1 MPTFVGMTDFVEI
14 LNTTK
19 TKIMNT
25 LDYIIVAVY
34 LIGFLFL
41 GNLFKNNNTSK
52 EYFLGGRSLSWFP
65 LSLSTMATQL
75 SAISFISAPAF
86 VGLKLNGGMQWL
98 TFELAVPLAM
108 IFILLFL
115 FPPLFRSGVVSIY
128 EFVEQR
134 FNRST
139 RMILSIVFQIS
150 KALGT
155 GVMVY
160 TLAFILQAVL
170 NIDFLVTIILISIIT
185 IAYSWQGGMKA
196 VVWGDAIQM
205 IILFIGLIVCF
216 FYGWQL
222 FTELPDAAL
231 DASRFEVVDYNWGF
245 TEGETYGIV
254 PMIVGGFFLYA
265 SYYGCDQTQAQR
277 LLSARDEGTVKKLL
291 LANGLLR
298 FPVVLLYSVMGL
310 IIGSLAINTP
320 DFMNAIVEITKQHFP
335 EEYANN
341 GIKADLMMP
350 VFILKYLPH
359 GLIGLLMIGI
369 LSAAMSSLSS
379 TINSLAAVSVEDLFK
394 KKADDL
400 DSKKYMRFSKGA
412 VLFWGVVCIGAAYLF
427 GGSHSPV
434 IEIINAIGSVFYGPI
449 LATFVLAIFS
459 KKVNSVGMNV
469 GIIVSV
475 AVNLLLSTTV
485 QKIFGFDLGIHVFWM
500 WLNFT
505 GFILAVVMAYAVSM
519 LTKSDDLSKKINI
532 EYSLKDIN
540 IFQKVPMVLIGFFIF
555 IIIFS
560 YWIPTILEWF

>member
-1 MPTFVGMTDFVEI
+1 
-14 LNTTK
+14 
-19 TKIMNT
+19 MNT
-25 LDYIIVAVY
+25 LDYIIVAAY

-108 IFILLFL
+108 IFILFFI

-139 RMILSIVFQIS
+139 RIILSIVFQIS
-150 KALGT
+150 RALGT

-170 NIDFLVTIILISIIT
+170 NIDFLVTIILISVIT

-196 VVWGDAIQM
+196 VVWGDAVQM

-216 FYGWQL
+216 YYGWQL
-222 FTELPDAAL
+222 LSEIPNASL
-231 DASRFEVVDYNWGF
+231 DSSRFDVVDYNWGF
-245 TEGETYGIV
+245 TKGEEYGIV
-254 PMIVGGFFLYA
+254 PMIIGGFFLYA

-277 LLSARDEGTVKKLL
+277 LLSAKDEGTVKKLL

-298 FPVVLLYSVMGL
+298 FPVVLTYSLMGL
-310 IIGSLAINTP
+310 LIGALAVNSP
-320 DFMNAIVEITKQHFP
+320 DFMNQIVAITQQHFP
-335 EEYANN
+335 AEYAES

-379 TINSLAAVSVEDLFK
+379 TINSLAAVTVEDVFK
-394 KKADDL
+394 KEGEVL
-400 DSKKYMRFSKGA
+400 DSERYMKLSKRA
-412 VLFWGVVCIGAAYLF
+412 VVFWGVVCIGAAYLF
-427 GGSHSPV
+427 GGSNSPV

-459 KKVNSVGMNV
+459 KKVNSIGMNA
-469 GIIVSV
+469 GIIIAV
-475 AVNLLLSTTV
+475 AINLLLSSKFQGIIGV
-485 QKIFGFDLGIHVFWM
+485 DFGFSIFWI

-505 GFILAVVMAYAVSM
+505 GFILAVAIAYLVSM
-519 LTKSDDLSKKINI
+519 MTKNNDKSIVNI
-532 EYSLKDIN
+532 GGYSLKDIN
-540 IFQKVPMVLIGFFIF
+540 LLQRTPLVLVSFFIA
-555 IIIFS
+555 IIVIS
-560 YWIPTILEWF
+560 YLLPTLLQNF

>member
-1 MPTFVGMTDFVEI
+1 
-14 LNTTK
+14 
-19 TKIMNT
+19 
-25 LDYIIVAVY
+25 
-34 LIGFLFL
+34 
-41 GNLFKNNNTSK
+41 
-52 EYFLGGRSLSWFP
+52 
-65 LSLSTMATQL
+65 
-75 SAISFISAPAF
+75 
-86 VGLKLNGGMQWL
+86 
-98 TFELAVPLAM
+98 
-108 IFILLFL
+108 
-115 FPPLFRSGVVSIY
+115 
-128 EFVEQR
+128 
-134 FNRST
+134 
-139 RMILSIVFQIS
+139 MILSIVFQVS

-170 NIDFLVTIILISIIT
+170 NIDFLVTIILISVIT

-196 VVWGDAIQM
+196 VVWGDALQM

-277 LLSARDEGTVKKLL
+277 LLSAKDEGTVKKLL

-310 IIGSLAINTP
+310 VIGSLAINTP

-400 DSKKYMRFSKGA
+400 HSKKYMRF
-412 VLFWGVVCIGAAYLF
+412 
-427 GGSHSPV
+427 
-434 IEIINAIGSVFYGPI
+434 
-449 LATFVLAIFS
+449 
-459 KKVNSVGMNV
+459 
-469 GIIVSV
+469 
-475 AVNLLLSTTV
+475 
-485 QKIFGFDLGIHVFWM
+485 
-500 WLNFT
+500 
-505 GFILAVVMAYAVSM
+505 
-519 LTKSDDLSKKINI
+519 
-532 EYSLKDIN
+532 
-540 IFQKVPMVLIGFFIF
+540 
-555 IIIFS
+555 
-560 YWIPTILEWF
+560 